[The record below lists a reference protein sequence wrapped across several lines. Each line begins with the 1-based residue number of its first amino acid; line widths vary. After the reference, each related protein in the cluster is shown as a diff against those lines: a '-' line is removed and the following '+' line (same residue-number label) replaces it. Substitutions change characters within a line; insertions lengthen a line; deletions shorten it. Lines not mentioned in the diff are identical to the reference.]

1 MLLIRIRAVLNKSTR
16 GMARG
21 TQSFDDAAL
30 TMYALLSAVNI
41 ISIDASATQ
50 IPIRY
55 RLARGPGS
63 KKPSRRFEPLPFGP
77 GSLPPGLTPF
87 FVTTLVLVTI
97 AAVTTYYLRTRVC
110 LHHEILRSPRHRE
123 FIWPSIDGRNDPG
136 EIVVRRR

>member
-1 MLLIRIRAVLNKSTR
+1 
-16 GMARG
+16 MASG

-50 IPIRY
+50 IPIWY

-97 AAVTTYYLRTRVC
+97 AAVTTYYLRTRAC
-110 LHHEILRSPRHRE
+110 LHHKILRRPRHPE
-123 FIWPSIDGRNDPG
+123 FICPPFALVTYPATLIIPQRSLPL
-136 EIVVRRR
+136 